1 MGGNSC
7 FEYLRNNILCSADM
21 TLEGGSSAIGH
32 EGLGQ
37 NHVCRNR
44 EEAIRWIEER
54 RVDDVQSIVGS

>member
-1 MGGNSC
+1 
-7 FEYLRNNILCSADM
+7 M
-21 TLEGGSSAIGH
+21 TLEGGSSQIGH

-54 RVDDVQSIVGS
+54 RVDDVQSVVGS